1 MVHLPI
7 IFIKATKIMRL
18 GSNLNWSVH
27 LLRMILRLQNFTRG
41 IIIGKNSITH
51 RLNVMVNSAF
61 LFWYRRSLSMLWLE
75 QPMLKAQTVHILLP

>member
-61 LFWYRRSLSMLWLE
+61 LFSM
-75 QPMLKAQTVHILLP
+75 